1 MRRLWTK
8 FLPVL
13 PITVVVVSS
22 VAGSVMGSLVGD
34 RAIAASPQDVMNQL
48 DAASS
53 RKDVKAV
60 MQFYSPNFS
69 NSDGLNTQSLEKSLT
84 QLWQQ
89 YPNLTYRTE
98 VKSATPVST
107 GMQVE
112 TTTYV
117 TGKQE
122 RNGQQWTI
130 TSTLRARQR
139 FQGDRIVRQEILAEQ
154 TVLTLGE
161 KPPTVKINLPETVV
175 VGQKFNFE
183 AIVQEP
189 VGDDFLMG
197 TIVSETVQPTLFASQ
212 KTMQIEFPSIAE
224 LLSERELNRP
234 QSTPPTVQRL
244 KLQRLRA
251 GGFFKQAQAAK
262 MPETRWISA
271 VLARHDAG
279 ITIATQRLRVVG
291 KSEANRTASLPN
303 L

>member
-13 PITVVVVSS
+13 PVAVVVI
-22 VAGSVMGSLVGD
+22 GSGVGD
-34 RAIAASPQDVMNQL
+34 LAIAATPQELMGQL
-48 DAASS
+48 DAAST

-60 MQFYSPNFS
+60 MRFYSPNFS
-69 NSDGLNTQSLEKSLT
+69 NSDGLTASSLEKSLT

-98 VKSATPVST
+98 VKSATPVAS
-107 GMQVE
+107 GVQVE
-112 TTTYV
+112 TMTYV
-117 TGKQE
+117 TGQQE
-122 RNGQQWTI
+122 RNGRQWTI
-130 TSTLRARQR
+130 ESTLRTRQQL
-139 FQGDRIVRQEILAEQ
+139 QGDRIVRQDILAEQ
-154 TVLTLGE
+154 TVLKLGE
-161 KPPTVKINLPETVV
+161 KPPTVKVNLPESVQ

-224 LLSERELNRP
+224 LLSDRELSRP
-234 QSTPPTVQRL
+234 VSTPPTVQRL

-251 GGFFKQAQAAK
+251 GGFFKQGQAAK

-279 ITIATQRLRVVG
+279 VTITTQRLRVVS
-291 KSEANRTASLPN
+291 KSEVNRTASLPN